1 MLFKVPL
8 CLGHVGELHYVSLIP
23 SSDSSNVIHEYSKE
37 LDPSTL
43 NVPAPVLSDTCS
55 SVMLNDIGYAVENR
69 CRLTAAEKLHF
80 LQNPWTPAGDF
91 KWPFTERM
99 DHGKIRKKYLGKQ
112 HITGV
117 NHVFT
122 YSTAKAGLFCTV
134 CVLFA
139 SDTAGGVNL
148 DRLVKSPLQKYAHL
162 TGRDCYLTNHLE
174 TSSHQDCVQKAAAF
188 KAQMLSSS
196 GDILHQMDTEF
207 DHQRRE
213 NRSALMRIIRAI
225 EFHGRL
231 GLPLRGHD
239 DSGTLSIP
247 ERDQLQQLSHLD
259 YSEGN
264 LRALLQ
270 LMIDCDDEI
279 LRKHFRTAPK
289 HATYISPLSQNQI
302 IDAISNV
309 MQRKIVSE
317 VQNAQFFTLLADET
331 TDFSK
336 QEQLSV
342 CLRYVTKTFTIKERF
357 LGFAIAPDLTGK
369 GLAKQLIRILVDA
382 GIDKAYIKKYMV
394 GQGYDGASA
403 MS

>member
-1 MLFKVPL
+1 
-8 CLGHVGELHYVSLIP
+8 
-23 SSDSSNVIHEYSKE
+23 
-37 LDPSTL
+37 
-43 NVPAPVLSDTCS
+43 
-55 SVMLNDIGYAVENR
+55 
-69 CRLTAAEKLHF
+69 
-80 LQNPWTPAGDF
+80 
-91 KWPFTERM
+91 
-99 DHGKIRKKYLGKQ
+99 
-112 HITGV
+112 
-117 NHVFT
+117 
-122 YSTAKAGLFCTV
+122 
-134 CVLFA
+134 
-139 SDTAGGVNL
+139 
-148 DRLVKSPLQKYAHL
+148 
-162 TGRDCYLTNHLE
+162 
-174 TSSHQDCVQKAAAF
+174 
-188 KAQMLSSS
+188 
-196 GDILHQMDTEF
+196 
-207 DHQRRE
+207 
-213 NRSALMRIIRAI
+213 MRIIRAI

-247 ERDQLQQLSHLD
+247 VRDQLQQLSHLD

-289 HATYISPLSQNQI
+289 RATYISPLSQNQI

-342 CLRYVTKTFTIKERF
+342 CLRYVTKSFTIKERL

-382 GIDKAYIKKYMV
+382 GTDKAYIKKYMV

-403 MS
+403 MSGQHNGVQKHILDKCPLAVYVHCSSHCLNLCLAKASEIPAIRSAVTLMNELAVSVL